1 MWWGNLW
8 QDQVASVGNRFGP
21 NATTAIGKP
30 LVAAFLSHL
39 EVGWRFKVSVRLL
52 LSCRRGTID
61 V

>member
-1 MWWGNLW
+1 MVGNLW

-21 NATTAIGKP
+21 NATTAIWKP